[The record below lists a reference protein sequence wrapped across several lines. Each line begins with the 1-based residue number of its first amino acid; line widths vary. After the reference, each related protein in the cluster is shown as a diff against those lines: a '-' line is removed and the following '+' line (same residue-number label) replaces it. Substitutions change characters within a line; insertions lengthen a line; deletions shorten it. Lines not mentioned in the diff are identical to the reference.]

1 MKLSIALTLANKTV
15 NGHNRFVVQILR
27 REVATQDKQSAK
39 VGDSA
44 TDLTQSLRERAESAQ
59 GHLADSS
66 PEQFSALSPAEAQQ
80 VLHELRVHQIEL
92 KMQNDE
98 LRRKQ
103 AELDTS
109 NARYFDFY
117 DLAPVGYC
125 TLSEMGVILQAN
137 LRTAAMLGATREDLN
152 RQALSNF
159 ILANDHD
166 IFYLFRQAVMVN
178 LEPQSCELRLKRID
192 RTSTWVRL
200 QGLTVA
206 DGAGGRHLRV
216 VIQDISEHKQAEAA
230 LISSEERYRTLVE
243 WSPEPVVVHR
253 DGQFLFVNS
262 AAIKVHAARS
272 ASDLVGKPIFN
283 TIHPDFHQL
292 VSERVKHI
300 DELHPTTP
308 MVEQGLLRLDGT
320 VRDVEVQSI
329 GIDFNGAQIGRAS
342 CRERV

>member
-1 MKLSIALTLANKTV
+1 MWGQRLSVLAASSSRLAPSAMSAVTPAHISRRCGMPSASTGSTMAWSRRVKLSIALTLANKTV

-98 LRRKQ
+98 WRRKQ

-159 ILANDHD
+159 ILAND
-166 IFYLFRQAVMVN
+166 
-178 LEPQSCELRLKRID
+178 
-192 RTSTWVRL
+192 
-200 QGLTVA
+200 
-206 DGAGGRHLRV
+206 
-216 VIQDISEHKQAEAA
+216 
-230 LISSEERYRTLVE
+230 
-243 WSPEPVVVHR
+243 
-253 DGQFLFVNS
+253 
-262 AAIKVHAARS
+262 
-272 ASDLVGKPIFN
+272 
-283 TIHPDFHQL
+283 
-292 VSERVKHI
+292 
-300 DELHPTTP
+300 
-308 MVEQGLLRLDGT
+308 
-320 VRDVEVQSI
+320 
-329 GIDFNGAQIGRAS
+329 QIG
-342 CRERV
+342 